1 MQRKKIFRHG
11 ATLLILGFLALS
23 AVGSSSA
30 PDVDVSLPGG
40 SVYIGLASVGDG
52 IQYLNKGLVRL
63 NREGREQL
71 FKALDEK
78 YGTDDAATTLYW
90 AFHGIMKTYT
100 SYDDMGFLPKDLS
113 SAYIVTI
120 TDGVDNDSGSPYLN
134 SGEGDKFYGKSQDYK
149 KFIQEEL
156 KKKEVRDVP
165 INAIAVG
172 VPGSDADAATM
183 TRELQALA
191 SGPENVF
198 ILNDAG
204 QLQAVFR
211 NITDKL
217 TADQHTAFLL
227 IIPSFDQGD
236 RIRFTFDADITGG
249 DAAARAVNYIE
260 GEVALKGG
268 NNALINI
275 VYGGSVRSTSGNEVT
290 SFQWGRSTRSAYR
303 LTDYS
308 GPDLADAKLWVMR
321 SGSSVWRNSSE
332 FVARSRNITLET
344 SKVIFFLLDDSHSIK
359 KENMEVIK
367 SSVKEIINMLYE
379 QLY

>member
-1 MQRKKIFRHG
+1 MQRKNCFRHG
-11 ATLLILGFLALS
+11 ATFLVLGFLALF

-40 SVYIGLASVGDG
+40 GVYIGLASVGEG
-52 IQYLNKGLVRL
+52 MQYLNRGLVRL
-63 NREGREQL
+63 NKDGRDQL

-78 YGTDDAATTLYW
+78 YGTDDAATSLYW
-90 AFHGIMKTYT
+90 AFHGILRTYT
-100 SYDDMGFLPKDLS
+100 SYDDDEFLPKDLS

-134 SGEGDKFYGKSQDYK
+134 SGEGDKFYGKSQEYK

-156 KKKEVRDVP
+156 KEKEVGDDVL

-172 VPGSDADAATM
+172 VPGSDADAAAM
-183 TRELQALA
+183 AIELQALA

-198 ILNDAG
+198 ILDDAG

-236 RIRFTFDADITGG
+236 RIRFTFDADITDG
-249 DAAARAVNYIE
+249 AAAERAVNYIE
-260 GEVALKGG
+260 GEVAVKGS
-268 NNALINI
+268 NNALVNI
-275 VYGGSVRSTSGNEVT
+275 VYGGSVRSTSEKEVI
-290 SFQWGRSTRSAYR
+290 SVQWGRRSAYR

-308 GPDLADAKLWVMR
+308 GPDLANAKLWVRR
-321 SGSSVWRNSSE
+321 SGSSVWQSSSE
-332 FVARSRNITLET
+332 FGARSRNITLET
-344 SKVIFFLLDDSHSIK
+344 SKVIFFLLDDSRSIK
-359 KENMEVIK
+359 KENMEVIRN
-367 SSVKEIINMLYE
+367 SVKEIINMLYE

>member
-1 MQRKKIFRHG
+1 MQRKNCFRHG
-11 ATLLILGFLALS
+11 ATLLVLSVLALL
-23 AVGSSSA
+23 AAGSSSA
-30 PDVDVSLPGG
+30 PDISLPDGG
-40 SVYIGLASVGDG
+40 VYIGLASVGEG
-52 IQYLNKGLVRL
+52 IQYFHNGLIRLNKD
-63 NREGREQL
+63 GRDQL

-90 AFHGIMKTYT
+90 AFHGIMRTYT
-100 SYDDMGFLPKDLS
+100 NYDDEGFLPKDLS

-134 SGEGDKFYGKSQDYK
+134 SGEGDKFYGKSQEYK

-156 KKKEVRDVP
+156 KEKEVRDVR

-172 VPGSDADAATM
+172 VPGSDADAAAM
-183 TRELQALA
+183 AVELQALA

-204 QLQAVFR
+204 QLQTVFR

-236 RIRFTFDADITGG
+236 RIRFTFDADIT
-249 DAAARAVNYIE
+249 DSAAVARAVNYIE
-260 GEVALKGG
+260 GEVAVKGG
-268 NNALINI
+268 NNALVNI
-275 VYGGSVRSTSGNEVT
+275 VYGGSVKSTSEKEVT
-290 SFQWGRSTRSAYR
+290 SFQWGRRSAYR

-308 GPDLADAKLWVMR
+308 GPDLANAKLWVMR
-321 SGSSVWRNSSE
+321 SGSSVWQNSSE
-332 FVARSRNITLET
+332 FGARSRNITLET
-344 SKVIFFLLDDSHSIK
+344 SKVIFFLLDQSHSIK

-367 SSVKEIINMLYE
+367 NSVKEIINMLYD